1 MIRFFSHAR
10 VYKWADEQQKWNG
23 MGNHLDGGKTFAS
36 RFCMLGVLYG
46 S

>member
-1 MIRFFSHAR
+1 MPEFTNGLMSNRNGM
-10 VYKWADEQQKWNG
+10 EWNG